1 MPSILLVEDDPTLAA
16 LLAEQ
21 LRAEGYEVLTCAD
34 GEKGLQAARAH
45 AWDLFLVDVML
56 PRLDGLSLC
65 RILTKETEAPVMLLT
80 ARGTEADRVIGL
92 DSGAHDYVVKPFGM
106 PELLARV
113 RAALRRT
120 GRKSAAVLRA
130 GELVVDT
137 VARRVWVGPR
147 EVRLSLKEYELLH
160 ALLRNHGAVLSRDYL
175 ISQVWGVDF
184 AGDTRT
190 LDVHVRWLRQKLEA
204 DPSNPAL
211 IQTVRGVGYR
221 ID

>member
-1 MPSILLVEDDPTLAA
+1 MPSILLVEDDPTLSA

-45 AWDLFLVDVML
+45 VWDLYLVDVML

-65 RILTKETEAPVMLLT
+65 RILTKEAEAPVMLLT

-120 GRKSAAVLRA
+120 SRKAQAVLKA
-130 GELVVDT
+130 GDVVVDT
-137 VARRVWVGPR
+137 AARRVWVGDN
-147 EVRLSLKEYELLH
+147 ETRLSLKEYELLNT
-160 ALLRNHGAVLSRDYL
+160 LLRNRGAVLSRDYL
-175 ISQVWGVDF
+175 ISQVWGIDF

-204 DPSNPAL
+204 DPSNPTL

>member
-1 MPSILLVEDDPTLAA
+1 MASILLVEDDPTLSA

-34 GEKGLQAARAH
+34 GDKGLQAARAH

-65 RILTKETEAPVMLLT
+65 RILTKESEAPVMLLT

-92 DSGAHDYVVKPFGM
+92 DSGAHDYMVKPFGM

-120 GRKSAAVLRA
+120 SRKAQAVLRA
-130 GELVVDT
+130 GDVVVDT
-137 VARRVWVGPR
+137 AARRVWVGDT
-147 EVRLSLKEYELLH
+147 ETRLSLKEYELLNT
-160 ALLRNHGAVLSRDYL
+160 LLRNRGAVLSRDYL
-175 ISQVWGVDF
+175 ISQVWGIDF

-204 DPSNPAL
+204 DPSNPAM